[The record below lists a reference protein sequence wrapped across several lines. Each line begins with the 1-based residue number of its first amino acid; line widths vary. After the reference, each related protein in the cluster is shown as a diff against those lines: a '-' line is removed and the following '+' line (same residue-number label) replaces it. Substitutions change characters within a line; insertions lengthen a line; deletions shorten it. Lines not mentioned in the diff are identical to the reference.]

1 MATTMMRRLTITM
14 FSVTPGGDTGYSA
27 VAWTRWS
34 ATVTPSVTVSVAVSS
49 VSGSAAL
56 PSGVTGDC
64 VDTET
69 VTLARTGFLASFI
82 TVGGGT
88 WPRVTTGS

>member
-1 MATTMMRRLTITM
+1 M
-14 FSVTPGGDTGYSA
+14 GYSA

-49 VSGSAAL
+49 VSGSASGWAAL

-69 VTLARTGFLASFI
+69 VTLARTGYLASFI